1 MKMKLRIAA
10 VILAAVMF
18 VIAVPAFASDFSD
31 VKGSRWSAEDVAYAV
46 EKGYMN
52 GTGDGKF
59 SPAAAMTRGMVVTV
73 LYRRE
78 GSPWVRYSPEFTDV
92 PENAYYTSA
101 VIWAKNAGI
110 VNGTSATTF
119 SPSANVTREQLAA
132 MLMRYTDF
140 LHYTTRDRANLGA
153 FTDSGAISSYAKD
166 AVAWAVKTGLIT
178 GTTATTLSPGSQAS
192 REQFA
197 AILRRYDGVRFE
209 HINRKAKFELLY
221 PAEGDVISVLN
232 PLQATFVRRFY
243 MGDFDDPA
251 NPSAVYDWLAGSD
264 SAVFRSGGH
273 NPSYPAMINF
283 RWTCDDPVRIQ
294 TVEIS
299 EDEDFSA
306 KADVTTGSV
315 FALTDGV
322 YSCNVTNF
330 RLGTTYYWRVRTDFR
345 SISDPQSFTTAWDR
359 YRPIYLEGGTNI
371 RDIGGRVNA
380 EGKRIRQG
388 AIFRGAEPECY
399 DCGEP
404 NQCLTVEGRRQMAQ
418 DLGIKTRLDL
428 QEESLEGLHMQG
440 EWYGIEY
447 FVRPC
452 GHWTDTLYGTG
463 AEWLKEI
470 MEVAL
475 DTSKYPLY
483 FHCHAGADRT
493 GTIGAYL
500 DILLGMDMEDVI
512 FDYDVT
518 SLSIVYK
525 RSWYGNGE
533 EDEGDSS
540 RVQFIK
546 ALAEKYPDLATPREQ
561 VEEYLV
567 SLGIER
573 EKIEA
578 FRDYMILD

>member
-1 MKMKLRIAA
+1 MKMKLRLAAVIIAA
-10 VILAAVMF
+10 VIL
-18 VIAVPAFASDFSD
+18 ILAVPAFASDFSD
-31 VKGSRWSAEDVAYAV
+31 VNDSRWSAEDIAYAV

-52 GTGDGKF
+52 GTGGDKF
-59 SPAAAMTRGMVVTV
+59 SPADSMTRAMVVTV

-92 PENAYYTSA
+92 PEKSYYTSA

-110 VNGTSATTF
+110 VNGTSKTEF
-119 SPSANVTREQLAA
+119 SPSASVTREQLAA

-140 LHYTTRDRANLGA
+140 LHYSARDRANLDGFA
-153 FTDSGAISSYAKD
+153 DSGKVSSYAKD
-166 AVAWAVKTGLIT
+166 AMAWAVKTGLIT
-178 GTTATTLSPGSQAS
+178 GTTDTTLSPGSQAS

-197 AILRRYDGVRFE
+197 AILRRYDGVQFE

-251 NPSAVYDWLAGSD
+251 NPSAVYEWLAESEGSL
-264 SAVFRSGGH
+264 FRSGGH
-273 NPSYPAMINF
+273 NPSYPAMVNF

-294 TVEIS
+294 KIEIS
-299 EDEDFSA
+299 EDEDFSTQ
-306 KADVTTGSV
+306 ADVTIGSV

-322 YSCNVTNF
+322 YSCNATNF
-330 RLGTTYYWRVRTDFR
+330 RLGVKYYWRVRTDFR
-345 SISDPQSFTTAWDR
+345 SVSDVQSFTTAQDR

-371 RDIGGRVNA
+371 RDIGGWVNA

-399 DCGEP
+399 DSGEP
-404 NQCLTVEGRRQMAQ
+404 NQFLTAEGRRQMAQ

-447 FVRPC
+447 MVRPC
-452 GHWTDTLYGTG
+452 QHWTDTLYGTG

-470 MEVAL
+470 MDVAL

-500 DILLGMDMEDVI
+500 DILLGMDMEDVM
-512 FDYDVT
+512 FNYDVT

-546 ALAEKYPDLATPREQ
+546 ALAERYPDLATPQEQ

-567 SLGIER
+567 SIGIER

>member
-1 MKMKLRIAA
+1 MKMKLRFAAAIIAA
-10 VILAAVMF
+10 VMLIL
-18 VIAVPAFASDFSD
+18 AVPAFASDFSD
-31 VKGSRWSAEDVAYAV
+31 VSDSRWSAEDIAYAV

-52 GTGDGKF
+52 GTGGDKF
-59 SPAAAMTRGMVVTV
+59 SPSESMTRAMVVTV
-73 LYRRE
+73 LWRRE
-78 GSPWVRYSPEFTDV
+78 NSPKVKYSPEFTDV
-92 PENAYYTSA
+92 PEKAYYTSA

-110 VNGTSATTF
+110 VNGTSKTTF
-119 SPSANVTREQLAA
+119 SPSASVTREQLAA
-132 MLMRYTDF
+132 MLMRYTSF
-140 LHYTTRDRANLGA
+140 LHYSTRDRADLSIFA
-153 FTDSGAISSYAKD
+153 DSGKVSSYAKD
-166 AVAWAVKTGLIT
+166 SMAWAVKIGLIT
-178 GTTATTLSPGSQAS
+178 GTDATTLSPGSQAS

-197 AILRRYDGVRFE
+197 AILRRYDGVKFT
-209 HINRKAKFELLY
+209 HTNLKAKFELLY
-221 PAEGDVISVLN
+221 PEEGDVISVLN

-243 MGDFDDPA
+243 MGDYDDPEDTE
-251 NPSAVYDWLAGSD
+251 AVYNWLAD
-264 SAVFRSGGH
+264 YETDLFQSGVH
-273 NPSYPAMINF
+273 NPTYPAMINF

-299 EDEDFSA
+299 EDANFST
-306 KADVTTGSV
+306 KADVTIGNV
-315 FALTDGV
+315 FSLTEGV
-322 YSCNVTNF
+322 YFCNATNF

-345 SISDPQSFTTAWDR
+345 SISDVQSFTTAQDR

-371 RDIGGRVNA
+371 RDLGGWVNA
-380 EGKRIRQG
+380 EGKQIRQG

-399 DCGEP
+399 DFEDP
-404 NQCLTVEGRRQMAQ
+404 NQFLTDEGRRQMAQ

-447 FVRPC
+447 FIRP
-452 GHWTDTLYGTG
+452 GKQWENTLSGEG
-463 AEWLKEI
+463 AEWLKET

-483 FHCHAGADRT
+483 FHCYAGADRT
-493 GTIGAYL
+493 GTVAGYL
-500 DILLGMDMEDVI
+500 EILLGMDMKDVI

-525 RSWYGNGE
+525 RSWYNDRDGI
-533 EDEGDSS
+533 
-540 RVQFIK
+540 RVQFLSQ
-546 ALAEKYPDLATPREQ
+546 LAEMYPDLATPQEQ
-561 VEEYLV
+561 IEEYLV